1 MKARLDALKP
11 EARAEGMRF
20 SFRWSNTY
28 SLSSRFGLPGNLARR
43 SETAEPEQATM
54 PGPLWSLDSCSGGRR
69 PPIAGQL
76 PTHGG
81 RQAAFWGVFRRRLR
95 TCVKCSAAGLRVWG

>member
-1 MKARLDALKP
+1 
-11 EARAEGMRF
+11 MRF
-20 SFRWSNTY
+20 SFWWSNTY
-28 SLSSRFGLPGNLARR
+28 SLSSRCGVPATGPGGGPPP
-43 SETAEPEQATM
+43 EPEQATM